1 MFAFPGQQKDSTS
14 SSVTSTST
22 SSQSSSSSSATA
34 TITAIPGSKAPHGE
48 AVVVKVLPQD
58 VTGTETSLWPKP
70 TGHKYKH
77 HEKVLKKYQPFC
89 DKASKAIGDKVHNH
103 FSAEGL
109 CNQEQPCITITNA
122 TIAHIEPEK
131 GKRIKHIG
139 EKQISGLIDSITK
152 AKDIKLDKSIHGKLL
167 NGSEQTFE
175 GVVARVIA
183 PRPTMS
189 SEELAGF
196 YFDMWKMVATHKKPT
211 SIRAAKAQTDGKPV
225 ELMSFCMYPEGSNK
239 EMAENFC
246 LGRDKVPSNGEK
258 KLAELKDH
266 DKKKE
271 EDMHEKHKKK
281 EEELKEKHQKE
292 EEALREK
299 HKTEEEELKK
309 NNKKEE
315 EDLKEKDKKKEAK
328 MEVKNHKNE
337 GKKEKG
343 DEKKENKKED
353 NKGKAGDKPKRAA
366 FPEADE
372 SRITQSGA
380 SFSFDSQNGKTGA
393 MPNPSVMDMMFGT
406 TSNNVIVKNGDGKTE
421 TPSGKVTKSQIK
433 RDADP
438 EPRYHHHHV
447 ESNIQFSNQPFQPN
461 PPNPPTD
468 QQTGPYKFR
477 RDALPYAFANLEPRR
492 SKKGGGSSSGG
503 SSTNQKNQPQQQPQ
517 PQPQPP
523 PGPPPNHQQQPLP
536 NHQQQLPPN
545 YQQQP
550 PPNNQQQPPNRSPG
564 VAADIGNTFA
574 QAVGQAAG
582 QAGTDAIVGKINGAT
597 NGDAAG
603 KTPPG
608 QQGAKKRHAAADPK
622 FEVDRDSSTRS
633 SPWQNTGNLRR
644 DVSDVKLPP
653 ALEHLRANLRRDQ
666 IIARAIALDLASRNE
681 RSF

>member
-1 MFAFPGQQKDSTS
+1 MFAFPGPQKDSTS
-14 SSVTSTST
+14 STVTSTST
-22 SSQSSSSSSATA
+22 SSQSSSSSSSTA
-34 TITAIPGSKAPHGE
+34 TTTARPGSEAPHGA

-89 DKASKAIGDKVHNH
+89 DKASKAIGNKVHNH

-131 GKRIKHIG
+131 GKKIKRIG

-152 AKDIKLDKSIHGKLL
+152 AKDIKLDKTIHEKLL

-225 ELMSFCMYPEGSNK
+225 ELISFCMYPEGSNK

-266 DKKKE
+266 DKEKE
-271 EDMHEKHKKK
+271 KDMHEKHKKK
-281 EEELKEKHQKE
+281 EEELKEKHRKE
-292 EEALREK
+292 EEALKEK

-328 MEVKNHKNE
+328 MDGKNHKNE

-343 DEKKENKKED
+343 DEKKEEKKS
-353 NKGKAGDKPKRAA
+353 KTGDKPKRAA
-366 FPEADE
+366 SPEADE

-380 SFSFDSQNGKTGA
+380 SFSFASQNGKTGA
-393 MPNPSVMDMMFGT
+393 MPNPSVMDVMFGT
-406 TSNNVIVKNGDGKTE
+406 TGNNVIVKNGDGKIE
-421 TPSGKVTKSQIK
+421 TPNGKFTKSQFK
-433 RDADP
+433 RDAGP
-438 EPRYHHHHV
+438 EPRHHHHHT
-447 ESNIQFSNQPFQPN
+447 EYSIQYSNQPNQPIQPN
-461 PPNPPTD
+461 QPVQANQPTD
-468 QQTGPYKFR
+468 QQPGPSKFR

-492 SKKGGGSSSGG
+492 NKKTGG
-503 SSTNQKNQPQQQPQ
+503 SSTPPTNPAGNQKNQQQQQ
-517 PQPQPP
+517 AP
-523 PGPPPNHQQQPLP
+523 PGPPPNH
-536 NHQQQLPPN
+536 
-545 YQQQP
+545 QQP
-550 PPNNQQQPPNRSPG
+550 PPNNQQQPPSRSSG

-574 QAVGQAAG
+574 QAAGQAAG
-582 QAGTDAIVGKINGAT
+582 QAGTDAIVGKLTGAT
-597 NGDAAG
+597 NAG
-603 KTPPG
+603 AGGQTPPG
-608 QQGAKKRHAAADPK
+608 QQGAQKRHAAADPK
-622 FEVDRDSSTRS
+622 FEVDRESSARS

-644 DVSDVKLPP
+644 DVPNVKLPP

-666 IIARAIALDLASRNE
+666 IIARVIARDLATRNE